1 MSDATPR
8 ASLAVTNARIATFD
22 AARRV
27 LPRADIVVEN
37 GRIAAI
43 GEGAAAGWPRPI
55 AQRIDGEGLLAMP
68 GLINAH
74 FHSPGNL
81 MKGMLDGLPLEIF
94 MLYEVPPIAGD
105 GDDSR
110 VAYVR
115 TMLGALEMLERGI
128 TAVNDDAYHVPA
140 VTRGGIDA
148 IFQAYEDSG
157 MRATVAIDQPNV
169 VEYDKYPFLR
179 DLLPPAE
186 RRAMEAARLQSG
198 PELVAL
204 YDHLITRWHGG
215 AHGRLGAGV
224 SISAPQRVTRDY
236 FAALSDISRARDL
249 PFNIH
254 MLETRLQRVLG
265 AEKYGMSLVR
275 HVAELGLLDERML
288 VIHAIWVD
296 DEDMR
301 LLARSGCTVAHNPIC
316 NLRLGSGV
324 MPFRA
329 LRRAGVPIAL
339 GTDEM
344 CTDDTTN
351 LWFVAQTAGL
361 LHTLSDADSGT
372 WPNAPEILDCM
383 LTGGA
388 RAMRA
393 KGRLGVLAP
402 GACADIA
409 LLDLTSAAFT
419 PLNDLE
425 RQLVYCEDGS
435 SVRHVVVDGE
445 IVLRDRLFTKVDAPA
460 LRAEARALVEAGA
473 GRWESLKHEA
483 ARLEPHYRAMLAR
496 AQARPVEL
504 RRRLAPGDA

>member
-1 MSDATPR
+1 MTDRAALAITDAR
-8 ASLAVTNARIATFD
+8 VASFD
-22 AARRV
+22 ASRRIW
-27 LPRADIVVEN
+27 PRADIMIEN

-43 GEGAAAGWPRPI
+43 GEGAAAAWPRPI
-55 AQRIDGEGLLAMP
+55 AQRIDADGLLAMP

-81 MKGMLDGLPLEIF
+81 MKGLLDGLPLEIF

-105 GDDSR
+105 ADDSR
-110 VAYVR
+110 LAYVR

-128 TAVNDDAYHVPA
+128 TTVNDDAYHVPA
-140 VTRGGIDA
+140 VTRDGIDA
-148 IFQAYEDSG
+148 IFQAYADAG
-157 MRATVAIDQPNV
+157 MRAVVAIDQPNV
-169 VEYDKYPFLR
+169 IEYEKYPFLR
-179 DLLPPAE
+179 ELLPETA
-186 RRAMEAARLQSG
+186 RRAMEHAKLQTG
-198 PELVAL
+198 PELLAL
-204 YDHLITRWHGG
+204 YDHLIARWHG
-215 AHGRLGAGV
+215 AEAGRLTAGV

-236 FAALSDISRARDL
+236 FSALSEISRARDL
-249 PFNIH
+249 PFNVHI
-254 MLETRLQRVLG
+254 LETRLQRVLG

-296 DEDMR
+296 DQDMR
-301 LLARSGCTVAHNPIC
+301 LLAQSGCTVAHNPIC

-324 MPFRA
+324 MPFRD

-351 LWFVAQTAGL
+351 LWFVAKTAGL
-361 LHTLSDADSGT
+361 LHTLSEADDRN

-383 LTGGA
+383 FKGGA
-388 RAMRA
+388 RAVRA
-393 KGRLGVLAP
+393 AGSLGVLAT

-409 LLDLTSAAFT
+409 LLDLNTAAFT

-435 SVRHVVVDGE
+435 SVRHVIVDGE
-445 IVLRDRLFTKVDAPA
+445 IVLRDRKFTRVDADA
-460 LRAEARALVEAGA
+460 LRAEARALVAAGA
-473 GRWESLKHEA
+473 GRWADLKRDA
-483 ARLEPHYRAMLAR
+483 ARLEPHYREMLAR
-496 AQARPVEL
+496 AHARPVDMH
-504 RRRLAPGDA
+504 RRLARGDA